1 MSKLPTDIY
10 KKWGHSF
17 EEDSGGVHVYHPAQY
32 EFPRARGRAAIEF
45 KQDGTFVDW
54 VVGPGDARRA
64 NTGKWQVNEE
74 GNVKI
79 SFEDNTKAPLTLK
92 ILYCDST
99 VLKLQ
104 RQ

>member
-1 MSKLPTDIY
+1 MSKLPIDIY
-10 KKWGHSF
+10 KKWAHSF
-17 EEDSGGVHVYHPAQY
+17 EEDNEVHVYRPAQY
-32 EFPRARGRAAIEF
+32 EFPRARGRDGIEF

-54 VVGPGDARRA
+54 VVGPGHANRA

-79 SFEDNTKAPLTLK
+79 SFEDNTKPPLNLK

-104 RQ
+104 RR